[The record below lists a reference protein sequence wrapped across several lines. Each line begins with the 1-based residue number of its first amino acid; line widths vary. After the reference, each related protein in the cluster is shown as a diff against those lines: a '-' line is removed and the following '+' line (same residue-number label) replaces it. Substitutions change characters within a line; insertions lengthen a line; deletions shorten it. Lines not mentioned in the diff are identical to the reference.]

1 MKRPVII
8 TLLIVALVLVCLGIG
23 SVIFFATNGGFRA
36 NNPFDRRNIP
46 SQLEESKTIKVD
58 AEKPITL
65 KVTDDA
71 GAVTV
76 TGADVDTVQVKVVK
90 TAYDSTQA
98 RADAEVKTVKYTI
111 EQTGN
116 NITVKYTIPDSMNF
130 NNRVNSVDFTITV
143 PNQTNVDVDNNM
155 GDVNVTDIEGSV
167 VTQSDFG
174 EITVDNVEGA
184 VSLRTNSGAV
194 TATSIKANSENID
207 LKSDFGA
214 ITLEKANGNAITVDT
229 NSGSVKLNEVRAT
242 GKLAASTE
250 FGDVTIENGSAD
262 SINVDTNSGGITLT
276 KLTVKKDIHVEDE
289 FGGITL
295 DQALAASYDL
305 NTNSGDIT
313 IDGAEGKLTANTEFG
328 GIEVSN
334 AESVT
339 LALRT
344 NSGTVTFN
352 GSLGA
357 GPHTLKSEFGAVD
370 ITLPADVK
378 LDVDLST
385 EFGKIKSDLPISVTV
400 TETSDSNRDEIVG
413 SINGGGD
420 QLTVE
425 TNNGS
430 VTIHAG
436 K

>member
-8 TLLIVALVLVCLGIG
+8 TLLIVALVLVCSGIG
-23 SVIFFATNGGFRA
+23 SVIFFAANGGFRA

-46 SQLEESKTIKVD
+46 SELEESKTVKVD
-58 AEKPITL
+58 PEKPINL
-65 KVTDDA
+65 KVSDDS
-71 GAVTV
+71 GAVTIA
-76 TGADVDTVQVKVVK
+76 GGDVQTVQIKAVK

-98 RADAEVKTVKYTI
+98 RADAEVKTVKFTV

-116 NITVKYTIPDSMNF
+116 NITIKYTIPDSMNF

-155 GDVNVTDIEGSV
+155 GDVRVTDIEGSV
-167 VTQSDFG
+167 VTQTDFG
-174 EITVDNVEGA
+174 EINVDNIEGA
-184 VSLRTNSGAV
+184 LSVRTNSGAV
-194 TATSIKANSENID
+194 TGTSIKANDENID
-207 LKSDFGA
+207 LRSEFGA
-214 ITLEKANGNAITVDT
+214 ITLEKANGNTITVDT
-229 NSGSVKLNEVRAT
+229 NSGSVKLNEVRAI
-242 GKLAASTE
+242 GKITASTE
-250 FGDVTIENGSAD
+250 FGEVSIENGSAD
-262 SINVDTNSGGITLT
+262 SISVDTNSGGITLT
-276 KLTVKKDIHVEDE
+276 KLTVKKEIHVEDE
-289 FGGITL
+289 FGNLDL

-305 NTNSGDIT
+305 STNSGDIS
-313 IDGAEGKLTANTEFG
+313 IDGVEGKLTANTEFG
-328 GIEVSN
+328 GIEIAN
-334 AESVT
+334 AELVT

-357 GPHTLKSEFGAVD
+357 GPHTVKSEFGAVD

-385 EFGKIKSDLPISVTV
+385 EFGKIKSDLPISITV
-400 TETSDSNRDEIVG
+400 TETSDSNRDQLVG

-430 VTIHAG
+430 VTIHVG
-436 K
+436 E